1 MSSMQLLT
9 FLSLKVFESDGMPR
23 KVCET
28 CKVILG
34 NAYKFKQICKRSDTL
49 LKMFP
54 MTGVV
59 PPRIKIPQA
68 MLPPRAPEIKPQA
81 KPETKTV
88 GVGCDE
94 LDAKTEVKESA
105 TQTEPEAKPEEE
117 VHEIDQMEMVIEE
130 EIAETVIAPP
140 AQFSEVEEEDNLLEI
155 EEDPPKTT
163 RIARKPADSVKILN
177 KSRPAT
183 SSPPK
188 QFKKPSQI
196 KIERVDYSKPK
207 ILNSQVLVSK
217 REETII
223 DSIETTA
230 DGNVQ
235 IVSFNEEYLDEND
248 WDVKTKTEPLDKSDD
263 GIVYTCNVC
272 ERSFPLLQ
280 QLEIHKKNHDRERN
294 HPCQDCDKSFFTKY
308 DLAKHVLTHTKQKD
322 YTCVVCKKS
331 FSRSTLLYRH
341 EKIHTDPNIPR
352 YSCEDC
358 DRVYLNKLDYE
369 KHSVTHTKNRPF
381 ACDVCDKRFAFKQ
394 GLERHQTIHDNESQ
408 PHPCMYC
415 EMRFPSA
422 ARLQR
427 HLSNDH
433 AGTRPFPCSKCSKR
447 FMLSHHLYRH
457 MRTSHNTQ
465 DDIESYQCPE
475 CEEVHTDREEF
486 FTHCNEHGEY
496 TLNCPLCKVNFESSD
511 DVADHIFLHSK
522 SDMYYCDY
530 CNLIYMSQEHL
541 NDHFLDQHSN
551 ELCSV
556 GEEVEFVVEEDVKTV
571 ASSNKRK
578 HELVDRKPV
587 SKKSKNTEVISY
599 DLEEIEEEQFEF
611 LSEDQYVV
619 SSDIGGAAFVEYEEA
634 NPTFDQPKSS
644 RSSTVKKALSDEVKR
659 KTYTRSS
666 RDTSQKP
673 AVDPKIKQQTKSS
686 PVIVERV
693 KMSQAK
699 IEQLKKEGKIKI
711 VNGEMLMKS

>member
-1 MSSMQLLT
+1 
-9 FLSLKVFESDGMPR
+9 MPR
-23 KVCET
+23 TVCEC
-28 CKVILG
+28 CKIILG

-49 LKMFP
+49 LKMYP

-68 MLPPRAPEIKPQA
+68 MLPPRTPEAKLPE

-88 GVGCDE
+88 GVGTDE
-94 LDAKTEVKESA
+94 LEMTEIT
-105 TQTEPEAKPEEE
+105 TQTDPEVE
-117 VHEIDQMEMVIEE
+117 VQEMEMIIEN
-130 EIAETVIAPP
+130 EIPEVIAPP
-140 AQFSEVEEEDNLLEI
+140 AQFSAVIEEEVF
-155 EEDPPKTT
+155 EEPPKIQKSTT
-163 RIARKPADSVKILN
+163 RKPIQILDSVKILN

-188 QFKKPSQI
+188 QFKKPSQV
-196 KIERVDYSKPK
+196 KIERVDYSTPK

-217 REETII
+217 CEDTMIET
-223 DSIETTA
+223 IETTV

-235 IVSFNEEYLDEND
+235 IVSFNEEYLEEND
-248 WDVKTKTEPLDKSDD
+248 WEIKVKPEPLDKSDD
-263 GIVYTCNVC
+263 GVVYTCNVC

-294 HPCQDCDKSFFTKY
+294 HPCDSCDKSFFTKY

-322 YTCVVCKKS
+322 YTCIVCNKS

-341 EKIHTDPNIPR
+341 EKIHTDPKIPR

-381 ACDVCDKRFAFKQ
+381 ACEVCEKRFAFKQ

-427 HLSNDH
+427 HLSNEH
-433 AGTRPFPCSKCSKR
+433 AGTRPFPCSKCTKR

-457 MRTSHNTQ
+457 MRTAHTQ
-465 DDIESYQCPE
+465 DEIASYQCPE
-475 CEEVHTDREEF
+475 CEEVHSDRDEF
-486 FTHCNEHGEY
+486 FTHCHEHAEY
-496 TLNCPLCKVNFESSD
+496 TLNCPLCKINFESSE
-511 DVADHIFLHSK
+511 DVADHIYLHSK

-530 CNLIYMSQEHL
+530 CNLIYMSQEDL
-541 NDHFLDQHSN
+541 NDHFVDQHSN

-556 GEEVEFVVEEDVKTV
+556 GEEIEFVVEEQVKSVTMPK
-571 ASSNKRK
+571 KRK
-578 HELVDRKPV
+578 SEPVDHKPA
-587 SKKSKNTEVISY
+587 KKSKPDLIAY
-599 DLEEIEEEQFEF
+599 DLEDIEEDEQFEF
-611 LSEDQYVV
+611 LNEDQYIV
-619 SSDIGGAAFVEYEEA
+619 SDAGGAAFVEYEEA
-634 NPTFDQPKSS
+634 DPSFDQPKSS
-644 RSSTVKKALSDEVKR
+644 KTPSGSGDSIR
-659 KTYTRSS
+659 KTYTRST
-666 RDTSQKP
+666 REVQKP
-673 AVDPKIKQQTKSS
+673 AVESKKLQTKPT
-686 PVIVERV
+686 PVKIERV

-699 IEQLKKEGKIKI
+699 IEQLKKEGKIRI